1 MESRGF
7 RWFLLFLAFAL
18 LINIGTL
25 TLYHEEPR
33 RGIVTFEMLKTG
45 NFLQPT
51 VLEEP
56 YYKKPPFHN
65 WVLSLS
71 AMVFGSV
78 SEVALRFPSVLSVLL
93 TSLLIF
99 WFVDK
104 FFDRRRALLSSLIF
118 STFYIVLFGYG
129 SKCEPD
135 TLFTLLVSSSI
146 LLWFYLM
153 ERGRE
158 LPAWIVGYFLTSLAA
173 LTKGLPAVHF
183 FLISVGVYFFL
194 SGNFRRLFSFNHF
207 LGLAVGLL
215 PFVGWLFSVKTEQAV
230 ITLISEVISRSPGH
244 TGIVKTLKNYFSFPF
259 RFVGATFPWS
269 LVFIYYFIKGRINPA
284 ESLNDRTVRF
294 LLLSFF
300 FNLLVYWVFPGSRL
314 RYVMPILP
322 LLAVLLAV
330 WIGEIRFV
338 HKRAKDILRFTVE
351 LLVPIGIVAGVVAT
365 HNPSFIL
372 KQTILFL
379 IFAYLF
385 YFFFMPRI
393 NYTPVV
399 VLFALL
405 MLLLRGFYSSYY
417 ISVAE
422 YKYPPVREVAREI
435 AELTKDHQLYTKT
448 KYLQLCF
455 YVEKYRD
462 RILPF
467 SKNPPKDSLFL
478 SSRKE
483 GNVLKEFPL
492 GKRKFYLCSFSLKTI
507 SDKTSEEGALKVK
520 SQ

>member
-1 MESRGF
+1 MESRAL
-7 RWFLLFLAFAL
+7 RWFLVFLFFAL
-18 LINIGTL
+18 TINIGTL

-45 NFLQPT
+45 EFLQPT
-51 VLEEP
+51 VLGEP

-65 WVLSLS
+65 WVLALS
-71 AMVFGSV
+71 ANFFGSV
-78 SEVALRFPSVLSVLL
+78 SEVTLRLPSVLSVLF

-99 WFVDK
+99 WFVGR
-104 FFDRRRALLSSLIF
+104 FFDRKRALFSAFIF
-118 STFYIVLFGYG
+118 PTFYVVLFGYG

-158 LPAWIVGYFLTSLAA
+158 LPAWIVGYFLTSLAT

-183 FLISVGVYFFL
+183 FLISVAVYFLLNREFK
-194 SGNFRRLFSFNHF
+194 RLFSLNHLF
-207 LGLAVGLL
+207 GFIVGLL
-215 PFVGWLFSVKTEQAV
+215 PFGGWLFSVRTDQA
-230 ITLISEVISRSPGH
+230 IYTLLSEVISRSPGH
-244 TGIVKTLKNYFSFPF
+244 FNLLDTFMRYVSFPF
-259 RFVGATFPWS
+259 RFLGATFPWS
-269 LVFIYYFIKGRINPA
+269 LIFIFHFFKRNLRPA
-284 ESLNDRTVRF
+284 ESLKDRTLRF
-294 LLLSFF
+294 LLLSFL
-300 FNLLVYWVFPGSRL
+300 FNLLIYWVFPGSRL
-314 RYVMPILP
+314 RYVMPVLP
-322 LLAVLLAV
+322 FLAVLLAF
-330 WIGEIRFV
+330 WLGELSFV
-338 HKRAKDILRFTVE
+338 HKRAKDILRFTLE
-351 LLVPIGIVAGVVAT
+351 LLVPIGIVAGVIAT

-372 KQTILFL
+372 KQTIFFL

-385 YFFFMPRI
+385 YFLFMPRI

-417 ISVAE
+417 LSVAE
-422 YKYPPVREVAREI
+422 YKYPPVRKVAEEI
-435 AELTKDHQLYTKT
+435 AELTKDYRLYTKT

-478 SSRKE
+478 SSKRE
-483 GNVLKEFPL
+483 GNVLKEFTL
-492 GKRKFYLCSFSLKTI
+492 GRHRFYLCSLSLKTI
-507 SDKTSEEGALKVK
+507 SDKTSEEGALLRT
-520 SQ
+520 